1 MNFELNED
9 QRMLAQT
16 AGSFAKK
23 ESPVTRLRKLREDPI
38 GYSRKVWRRMG
49 EYGWLGV
56 MFPEELGGLGGSFV
70 EAAVVL
76 EQLGTT
82 LVPEPLIPAL
92 VAGTAVQRAGTLEQ
106 QKRWIEP
113 MVGGQTVLSPAF
125 VEEQGRHDPFD
136 VKTAARRAAGGWRIT
151 GAKRWVL
158 AGHDADAYVVSA
170 RTAGGRRE
178 REGVSLFVVDR
189 AAAGVTARPVK
200 TMDGR
205 KAAMIDLDV
214 EVGDDR
220 RLGAEGGAAGALE
233 EALDVGAAACCAEG
247 VGLVQAML
255 WMTVDYLKTR
265 EQFGVKI
272 GTFQALQHRAVDMFI
287 EAELCRSMA
296 MMSTIKVAQ
305 AVDAAERAH
314 AVSGA
319 KVQLAT
325 GGKWISQQAI
335 QLHGGIGITDEH
347 DVGLYFKRMH
357 VLNTMFGDE
366 EWHVGRFA
374 GLASFV
380 EPEARSQVEP
390 EARSQ
395 VEPEARSQVE
405 GT

>member
-1 MNFELNED
+1 
-9 QRMLAQT
+9 MLAQT
-16 AGSFAKK
+16 VASFAKK

-38 GYSRKVWRRMG
+38 GYSRKVWRQMG

-56 MFPEELGGLGGSFV
+56 TFPEDLGGLGGSFV

-76 EQLGTT
+76 EHLGTT
-82 LVPEPLIPAL
+82 LVPEPVIPAL
-92 VAGTAVQRAGTLEQ
+92 VAGTAVLRAGSTEQ

-113 MVGGQTVLSPAF
+113 LATGETVLSLAF
-125 VEEQGRHDPFD
+125 VEEQSRHDPFD
-136 VKTAARRAAGGWRIT
+136 VTTAAKRTAGGWRIS

-170 RTAGGRRE
+170 RTAGVQRDRD
-178 REGVSLFVVDR
+178 GVSLFVVDR
-189 AAAGVTARPVK
+189 ASAGVTVRPVQ

-205 KAAMIDLDV
+205 KAALVRFDDV

-220 RLGAEGGAAGALE
+220 RLGAEGGAAEALDA
-233 EALDVGAAACCAEG
+233 ALDVGAAACCAEG
-247 VGLVQAML
+247 VGLTQAML

-272 GTFQALQHRAVDMFI
+272 GTFQALQHRAVDVFI
-287 EAELCRSMA
+287 EAELCRSTS

-335 QLHGGIGITDEH
+335 QLHGGIGITDEQ
-347 DVGLYFKRMH
+347 DEGLFFKRLR
-357 VLNTMFGDE
+357 VLQGLFGDADY
-366 EWHVGRFA
+366 HVDRFQK
-374 GLASFV
+374 LARFNA
-380 EPEARSQVEP
+380 E
-390 EARSQ
+390 
-395 VEPEARSQVE
+395 
-405 GT
+405 